1 MRKLAAVVCAI
12 AVAFVLVYARPQ
24 RCETVIYT
32 IDEAGWTVLGAA
44 EVTGANGYYSPS
56 LALSL
61 TGNGLGQDTLA
72 LLDVAPDGVGAVG
85 ARFVVSAWVN
95 GDAAAEDS
103 PLHISVG
110 QFGVPAL
117 TAVLTKSHV
126 GLGWKLVEVGTF
138 ENHAPGLVIWFL
150 SAGVP
155 QAVGVPATGR
165 WLVDDIEIVE
175 VEMRKW
181 DAISSVVA
189 AVKTING
196 VTDGFNIDLA
206 NRVYSRLFTPPE
218 QPTVMLPYCCIPLDQ
233 EAETIEYEGLS
244 FTSTWK
250 IAGWAFLSDNPESDV
265 LNSAGAESAAK
276 FRDDLLRA
284 IMADQSL
291 GGTTI
296 NCEVA
301 SVDTFEGSVGDPT
314 TWVQFTISFEQIGGA
329 ADLVPA

>member
-1 MRKLAAVVCAI
+1 MIRRI
-12 AVAFVLVYARPQ
+12 AVAFVALALALGLAHAKQHKGKPVL
-24 RCETVIYT
+24 YT
-32 IDEAGWTVLGAA
+32 FDEAGWIVGGPGEISGTY
-44 EVTGANGYYSPS
+44 GYKSSPV
-56 LALSL
+56 ALSL
-61 TGNGLGQDTLA
+61 AGNGFAAFSSAAYQYTHDMAFGK
-72 LLDVAPDGVGAVG
+72 
-85 ARFVVSAWVN
+85 RYVVSAWLNADLASDGTPIHIDVYGGLLFASSTEKAQIGAGWQFVELGSFVDTEVN
-95 GDAAAEDS
+95 PAN
-103 PLHISVG
+103 LYVG
-110 QFGVPAL
+110 IEIKNIGGPV
-117 TAVLTKSHV
+117 TA
-126 GLGWKLVEVGTF
+126 
-138 ENHAPGLVIWFL
+138 
-150 SAGVP
+150 
-155 QAVGVPATGR
+155 GR
-165 WLVDDIEIVE
+165 WLVDDVEIEE

-206 NRVYSRLFTPPE
+206 NRVYSRMFTPPE

-244 FTSTWK
+244 FTSTWR

-265 LNSAGAESAAK
+265 LNSAGAEAAAK

-291 GGTTI
+291 GGTAI

-301 SVDTFEGSVGDPT
+301 SVDTFEGSTGDPT